1 MQSRRT
7 LTWLGVLASLVLLL
21 ASGCAEMPATAKPE
35 APPQG
40 GQATISGNNYLNK
53 DYGLY
58 WMAPAGY
65 KAMPP
70 QAEAGLLVTWKAP
83 HGRLQ
88 AMMWLLTDQTSADLS
103 QAGARLAAAR
113 GWQPLGGREI
123 TWQGQPCWD
132 ANYKLGDKQV
142 RVRYLRH
149 RLGLLAVAVQ
159 TPEAEA
165 EPLKAEAVTA
175 LEGLRVLPQAD
186 VLHTTKLGGESLDLV
201 ALWYTGRAD
210 NWKRLRAYNR
220 LGSTSLAPGQEVLIP
235 RELVWRLDPMPGWML
250 RYGRTSAATKPTRS
264 PAKAAEPA
272 PEEPGEGISDL
283 DIAPTGPK

>member
-1 MQSRRT
+1 MQSRQT
-7 LTWLGVLASLVLLL
+7 LFGLGVLAGLALIL
-21 ASGCAEMPATAKPE
+21 ASGCAEMPATARPE
-35 APPQG
+35 AG
-40 GQATISGNNYLNK
+40 SQAGSATVSGNNYLNK
-53 DYGLY
+53 DFGLY

-65 KAMPP
+65 KALPP
-70 QAEAGLLVTWKAP
+70 QAEPGLLVTWQAP
-83 HGRLQ
+83 HGSLK
-88 AMMWLLTDQTSADLS
+88 AMMWLLTDQPTADLS
-103 QAGARLAAAR
+103 QAGAKLAAGR
-113 GWQPLGGREI
+113 GWQALGGREI

-142 RVRYLRH
+142 RVRLLRH

-159 TPEAEA
+159 TPAAEA
-165 EPLKAEAVTA
+165 EQLKAETVTA
-175 LEGLRVLPQAD
+175 LEGARLLPQAD

-220 LGSTSLAPGQEVLIP
+220 LNSASLAPGQEVLIP

-250 RYGRTSAATKPTRS
+250 RYARTPAAAKPTRA

-272 PEEPGEGISDL
+272 PEEPGEGITDL
-283 DIAPTGPK
+283 EMAPTGPK